1 MKDWHELN
9 QASRAVILDLRK
21 NGPDCAKFL
30 SRRLKT
36 DLATCMDLLASLET
50 GGWLQRVKGTFLF
63 KRGFRRPKHM
73 NHTYYEITK
82 KGERHLRF
90 LARRGLI

>member
-1 MKDWHELN
+1 MTDWKDLN
-9 QASRAVILDLRK
+9 KDLRTILLDLRK

-30 SRRLKT
+30 SRRIKR
-36 DLATCMDLLASLET
+36 DLSTSMELLSSLEAL
-50 GGWLQRVKGTFLF
+50 GWIQRIRGTFLF

-82 KGERHLRF
+82 NGKKKLRL
-90 LARRGLI
+90 LARKGLI